1 MVNRDYNQLVAA
13 PKKAHLD
20 SYWIPLI
27 DSSPRLTHNN
37 ANPVNVVTGSSC
49 MGLVVATS
57 IIIVDGFLRGE
68 IVHHEVVL
76 DPAPLHD
83 PQLSLP
89 PQRARLSVGLHLTA
103 TYIDK
108 INF

>member
-1 MVNRDYNQLVAA
+1 MNRDYNQLVAA

-20 SYWIPLI
+20 SNWIPLI

-37 ANPVNVVTGSSC
+37 AHPVILTSSC
-49 MGLVVATS
+49 MGLVVTTS

-68 IVHHEVVL
+68 IVHHEVVM

-89 PQRARLSVGLHLTA
+89 PQRARLSVRLHLSA
-103 TYIDK
+103 Q
-108 INF
+108 